1 MNVRTYVVTMA
12 VAVVTAMASPAAAAD
27 RIIHHA
33 IDRATGAVV
42 RVMETSTGNRVEVE
56 SAGLLVSRQT
66 ALKRVTTV
74 IRDQRAELVVSF
86 EAGRLSVN
94 SPAGRLSAST
104 TQPAQL
110 EAVRRMVEAFPG
122 SRKALALINKLSF
135 GPEVPVL
142 PLLVTTRSFLQ
153 AVTTAALSPV
163 ENAQFQRRVDAAAGV
178 RVIKTAYVQDGGKK
192 SDDRTPTE
200 CWEAYAKE
208 AIAAY
213 IEYEQC
219 IKDLAWY
226 EFLDLTACATI
237 YDVRA
242 MGAFSWWM
250 RCVSIG

>member
-1 MNVRTYVVTMA
+1 MGMA
-12 VAVVTAMASPAAAAD
+12 VVMATASPASAAD

-42 RVMETSTGNRVEVE
+42 RVVETSTGSRVEIE

-66 ALKRVTTV
+66 GARKVTTV
-74 IRDQRAELVVSF
+74 IRDQRDELVVSF
-86 EAGRLSVN
+86 EGGRVTVN

-104 TQPAQL
+104 AQPTQVA
-110 EAVRRMVEAFPG
+110 AARRLIDAFPG
-122 SRKALALINKLSF
+122 SRKALSLINGLGF
-135 GPEVPVL
+135 GAEVPVL

-153 AVTTAALSPV
+153 AVTGAAVSPV
-163 ENAQFQRRVDAAAGV
+163 ENAQFQRRVDAVAGV
-178 RVIKTAYVQDGGKK
+178 RVTRAAYVQDSGKK
-192 SDDRTPTE
+192 STDRTPTE

-219 IKDLAWY
+219 IKDLEWY

>member
-1 MNVRTYVVTMA
+1 MIAAIAAT
-12 VAVVTAMASPAAAAD
+12 ASPAAAAD
-27 RIIHHA
+27 RIVHHA

-42 RVMETSTGNRVEVE
+42 RVVQTSTGTGSRSR
-56 SAGLLVSRQT
+56 SAGLRVSREVAAT
-66 ALKRVTTV
+66 KVTTV
-74 IRDQRAELVVSF
+74 IRDQRDELVVSF
-86 EAGRLSVN
+86 ERGRLIVN
-94 SPAGRLSAST
+94 SPAGRLSANPG
-104 TQPAQL
+104 QVAQM
-110 EAVRRMVEAFPG
+110 AAARRVIDAFPG
-122 SRKALALINKLSF
+122 SRKALSLINKLGF

-153 AVTTAALSPV
+153 AVTMGAVSPV
-163 ENAQFQRRVDAAAGV
+163 DNTSFQRRVDEAIGV
-178 RVIKTAYVQDGGKK
+178 RVTKVAFAQDSGKK
-192 SDDRTPTE
+192 STDRTPTE
-200 CWEAYAKE
+200 CWDAYTKE

-219 IKDLAWY
+219 VKDLAWY

>member
-1 MNVRTYVVTMA
+1 MLIAA
-12 VAVVTAMASPAAAAD
+12 VAATASPAAAAD

-42 RVMETSTGNRVEVE
+42 RVVQTSTGNRIEVE
-56 SAGLLVSRQT
+56 SAGLLVSRQIAAT
-66 ALKRVTTV
+66 KITTV
-74 IRDQRAELVVSF
+74 IRDQRDELVVSF
-86 EAGRLSVN
+86 ERGRLTVN
-94 SPAGRLSAST
+94 SPAGRLSAT
-104 TQPAQL
+104 PVQITQMA
-110 EAVRRMVEAFPG
+110 AARRLIDAFPG
-122 SRKALALINKLSF
+122 SRKALSLINKLGF

-153 AVTTAALSPV
+153 AVTMGAVSPV
-163 ENAQFQRRVDAAAGV
+163 GNASFQRRVDAATGV
-178 RVIKTAYVQDGGKK
+178 RVTKVALGQDTGQKTT
-192 SDDRTPTE
+192 DRTPTE
-200 CWEAYAKE
+200 CWDAYTKE

-219 IKDLAWY
+219 VKDLAWY

-242 MGAFSWWM
+242 VGAFSWWM

>member
-1 MNVRTYVVTMA
+1 MNVRTYAVTMGM
-12 VAVVTAMASPAAAAD
+12 AVVMAAASPASAAD
-27 RIIHHA
+27 RIVHHA

-42 RVMETSTGNRVEVE
+42 RVVETSTGSRVEVE

-66 ALKRVTTV
+66 GARKVTTV
-74 IRDQRAELVVSF
+74 IRDQRDELVVSF
-86 EAGRLSVN
+86 EGGRVTVN

-104 TQPAQL
+104 AQATQLAT
-110 EAVRRMVEAFPG
+110 ARRLIDAFPG
-122 SRKALALINKLSF
+122 SRKALSLINRLSF
-135 GPEVPVL
+135 GAEVPVL

-153 AVTTAALSPV
+153 AVTGAAVSPV
-163 ENAQFQRRVDAAAGV
+163 ENAQFQRRVDAVAGV
-178 RVIKTAYVQDGGKK
+178 RVTKAAYRQDSTQK
-192 SDDRTPTE
+192 SSRTPTE

-219 IKDLAWY
+219 IKDLEWY